1 MLHDFVQVSPVQEEL
16 RQRAICR
23 QALHA
28 QQPPPHRAINRR
40 DLEEQLSRP
49 ERLVDQ
55 LLRLGGEIFRAR
67 AQRTTI
73 VSPVPVEEQRS
84 QTPAAFEF
92 LPEVSYSTR
101 RTAQLQMGHVRVVLL
116 HGAYCRTLT
125 VRPVRRGNI

>member
-49 ERLVDQ
+49 ERPVDQ
-55 LLRLGGEIFRAR
+55 LLRLGGEIFGGKGPAHHNRLAGAR
-67 AQRTTI
+67 GGATVADAGRLRI
-73 VSPVPVEEQRS
+73 SPR
-84 QTPAAFEF
+84 
-92 LPEVSYSTR
+92 
-101 RTAQLQMGHVRVVLL
+101 GVVL
-116 HGAYCRTLT
+116 HAAHCATTNGTRETGATRQQL
-125 VRPVRRGNI
+125 NH